1 MTGKSLATLEK
12 IVRSR
17 GSPILFS
24 PCCIYEEGA
33 DSLVFG
39 GDQKLPQEFYLD
51 PCDDVLDKI
60 IYYRAKS

>member
-24 PCCIYEEGA
+24 PCCRYEEGA
-33 DSLVFG
+33 DSLVLG
-39 GDQKLPQEFYLD
+39 GNQKPPQDFHLN
-51 PCDDVLDKI
+51 PCDDMLDKI
-60 IYYRAKS
+60 IYHRAKS